1 MHGVERVEDLFLG
14 HFLSDEELDVVQQ
27 EDVHLAVAVAELFLG
42 LGADRADQVVRERL
56 VEYTPA
62 PNNLSGQFN
71 LMVRSELN
79 NIEKIRQICG
89 LDDQQVAL
97 KQAAIYSEWG
107 LALFHSRDLE
117 QARDCYRN
125 VLKRKPSMGAL
136 MRWMATFLPRPI
148 LDLRRNR
155 FLSRP

>member
-1 MHGVERVEDLFLG
+1 MLHRG
-14 HFLSDEELDVVQQ
+14 HKFC
-27 EDVHLAVAVAELFLG
+27 
-42 LGADRADQVVRERL
+42 VVRERL

-79 NIEKIRQICG
+79 NVDKIRQICG
-89 LDDQQVAL
+89 VDEQRVAL

-107 LALFHSRDLE
+107 LALFHSRDMK

-125 VLKRKPSMGAL
+125 VLKRKPSMEAL

-148 LDLRRNR
+148 LDLRRNQCVT
-155 FLSRP
+155 SS